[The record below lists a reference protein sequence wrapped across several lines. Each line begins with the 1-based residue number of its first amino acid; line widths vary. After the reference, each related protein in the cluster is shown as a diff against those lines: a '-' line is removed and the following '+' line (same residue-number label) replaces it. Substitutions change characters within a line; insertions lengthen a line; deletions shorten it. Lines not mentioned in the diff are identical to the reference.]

1 MKSLKVLSDAAA
13 TTSKFLKLRNVK
25 FIQNGM
31 KRSWDYIDVS
41 LLSVCFRRTRI
52 PSLP

>member
-31 KRSWDYIDVS
+31 KRSWDYIDV
-41 LLSVCFRRTRI
+41 LLILASSHRTRI
-52 PSLP
+52 PLLP

>member
-1 MKSLKVLSDAAA
+1 MKSLKVLSDVAA

-31 KRSWDYIDVS
+31 KRSWDYIDV
-41 LLSVCFRRTRI
+41 LLLEECLRRTRI
-52 PSLP
+52 RLLP